1 MEEVDN
7 IETESILKNDEE
19 PSLNQ
24 EVEVQ
29 EIPVTVEEVE
39 EVEIKEAPKPKAK
52 AKGHRKPKDGVKAM
66 ELTEKTKCKD
76 CNKTMSQH
84 TLNYKHKCPKK
95 KLIIEPIVETK
106 KEDEKVKVEVKE
118 PEPVELNSSDEEKIL
133 KTNIT
138 RYNEIKFKKEQQR
151 KKELYDKIFNF

>member
-1 MEEVDN
+1 
-7 IETESILKNDEE
+7 
-19 PSLNQ
+19 
-24 EVEVQ
+24 
-29 EIPVTVEEVE
+29 
-39 EVEIKEAPKPKAK
+39 
-52 AKGHRKPKDGVKAM
+52 M

-118 PEPVELNSSDEEKIL
+118 SEPVELNSSDEEKIL